1 MFQAQIHRE
10 VNIAILA
17 TERDRAGQNQTD
29 LVFAALFLH
38 FFHRLLL
45 HSLASL
51 PQFLHNPD
59 LICPQVQ
66 HLFLLQVAT

>member
-1 MFQAQIHRE
+1 MFQAQIDRE

-17 TERDRAGQNQTD
+17 TERDRAGQN
-29 LVFAALFLH
+29 LFAALFLH